1 MAMPDNPVES
11 QEVETAEGRRA
22 VVRTTRTLLYLQERA
37 ERNQGRR
44 YRLKKKNIQA
54 AKFRKEQK
62 EQWKQNRKEEKE
74 LKKRRK
80 EFEQDKNSQEKNS
93 REKNSRK
100 KNSMEKNFPEKDS
113 KEKKSTEPHAGSGN
127 SREGTSGPNQQ
138 KPDTRQKQDAKRQ
151 EAYEEYIRKKKE
163 KKKQQ
168 KQEETSG
175 QKKAGTVTAG
185 ASGREAEELLR
196 KKKEELEKKE
206 SELKKQE
213 EAFKKREKEE
223 KKDRK
228 QGRKNRRRSRA
239 SRTVK
244 GRMKGI
250 WKEDMAVFKSGLKH
264 MPARGTLMLMD
275 DLNAEQMA
283 GRMGAFGIRW
293 VLRLFRQISLL
304 FLAAAKSVLLLLSP
318 LLLLSVFLVFML
330 YIIFFSPLSYLF
342 DTGSSGSGNREEMPY
357 RTMWEDV
364 DYTEVEAAIKTAL
377 IERQQEL
384 SRELQAAGT
393 DVRLISFAPT
403 TEELADFTT
412 IMKAMM
418 IAGGIYPADIHTWIA
433 AKTGKKK
440 CAELAELVCHVL
452 TDEEVELLLHPEGG
466 TEAATGEESTAGP
479 EPTQPQESGINP
491 QYVDKYLGFY
501 RLSELKKNGKLK
513 DYELFLD

>member
-1 MAMPDNPVES
+1 E
-11 QEVETAEGRRA
+11 
-22 VVRTTRTLLYLQERA
+22 
-37 ERNQGRR
+37 
-44 YRLKKKNIQA
+44 
-54 AKFRKEQK
+54 
-62 EQWKQNRKEEKE
+62 
-74 LKKRRK
+74 
-80 EFEQDKNSQEKNS
+80 
-93 REKNSRK
+93 
-100 KNSMEKNFPEKDS
+100 
-113 KEKKSTEPHAGSGN
+113 
-127 SREGTSGPNQQ
+127 GPNQNQ
-138 KPDTRQKQDAKRQ
+138 QKQDAKRQ

-163 KKKQQ
+163 KKKRQ
-168 KQEETSG
+168 KQEETSS
-175 QKKAGTVTAG
+175 QKKADTGTAG
-185 ASGREAEELLR
+185 ASG

-206 SELKKQE
+206 AELKKQE
-213 EAFKKREKEE
+213 EALKKRKKEE

-304 FLAAAKSVLLLLSP
+304 FLTAAKSVLLLLSP

-330 YIIFFSPLSYLF
+330 YVIFFSPLSYLF

-377 IERQQEL
+377 VDRQMEL
-384 SRELQAAGT
+384 SKELQAAGT
-393 DVRLISFAPT
+393 DVRLISFAPSA
-403 TEELADFTT
+403 EELADFTA

-418 IAGGIYPADIHTWIA
+418 IAGGIYPADIHTWIE

-452 TDEEVELLLHPEGG
+452 TDEEVEALLHPEGV
-466 TEAATGEESTAGP
+466 TEEATDGP
-479 EPTQPQESGINP
+479 EPAQPL
-491 QYVDKYLGFY
+491 DKYLGFY
-501 RLSELKKNGKLK
+501 RLAELKKNGKLK
-513 DYELFLD
+513 NYELFLD